1 MIVKICGLQT
11 PEAILAAD
19 AANYTGFVMGS
30 PRSSRNISE
39 GDFNKLRKL
48 VHHSKTVIVTAT
60 AERETLIQIDSLNAD
75 VIQLHGE
82 SRKYKHLLST
92 PYAIACTNNSFIND
106 QSAEYIVLDS
116 VRNDGYG
123 GSGIVWN
130 WKDFPEIQE
139 SDPPILVA
147 GGVSLDNVDEVMA
160 VTQASGVDLSSSLEI
175 GGVKSP
181 ILIKKLLQKVEKYG
195 KQK

>member
-11 PEAILAAD
+11 PEAVLAAD

-39 GDFNKLRKL
+39 EDFSKLRKL

-60 AERETLIQIDSLNAD
+60 AERETLSQIDSLNAD

-82 SRKYKHLLST
+82 SRKYKHLLNT

-116 VRNDGYG
+116 VQNDGYG
-123 GSGIVWN
+123 GSGRIWN

-147 GGVSLDNVDEVMA
+147 GGVSIDNIDEVMA

-195 KQK
+195 K